1 MPPRKE
7 KEVPKKYVDS
17 EEEEETSQDTSEDQ
31 DHKDAEEVLD
41 DSLASRKT
49 ALYDGKGRLLSTGE
63 DLCDCLDQVKNIRGK
78 NSVQSKIDEF

>member
-63 DLCDCLDQVKNIRGK
+63 DLCDCLDQVKNIWGK